1 MKRFVA
7 IIFLL
12 FISVSKAFAGTF
24 VVDDALTEIENV
36 TIITMDGNQISR
48 DMTVSA
54 RDGKIYALYNTAEFK
69 SFCESDEKAI
79 CLKAATVIDGTGKYL
94 IPGLAEMH
102 GHIPNATDIDQNL
115 EDLLFLYVS
124 QGVTTVRGMLG
135 APGQFEL
142 RDKINSGEVLGPTL
156 YLGGPSFNGNS
167 VSSPNQARRMVRGQV
182 EEGWDF
188 LKIHPGM
195 TLAEYN
201 AMADEAARLGI
212 PWSGHVPEDVG
223 LARALEAG
231 QSAIDHLD
239 GFDIFV
245 NGVTKPL
252 DQGRL
257 DQAVELMLTA
267 GAYVVPT
274 NHLWETLLGLPEKDD
289 LEAMDELKYL
299 TPAARRQNR
308 SRYSGQSTGRD
319 LVEAR
324 HNAAN
329 RRQILKS
336 LSDAGAGI
344 LLGSDAP
351 QLYSV
356 PGFSLVRE
364 MEAMAEAGLTPE
376 AILRSGT
383 ATAGEFFSN
392 KDKFGMIAPGHRADL
407 ILLDANPLENIS
419 NMRSIAGV
427 MVRGIWL
434 SRAEIEA
441 RLSGIEEHN
450 KGGSFF

>member
-1 MKRFVA
+1 MSTTENET
-7 IIFLL
+7 IE
-12 FISVSKAFAGTF
+12 
-24 VVDDALTEIENV
+24 EIERRSGEGQ
-36 TIITMDGNQISR
+36 TI
-48 DMTVSA
+48 
-54 RDGKIYALYNTAEFK
+54 
-69 SFCESDEKAI
+69 
-79 CLKAATVIDGTGKYL
+79 IDGTGKYL

-102 GHIPNATDIDQNL
+102 GHIPNATRIDQNL

-167 VSSPNQARRMVRGQV
+167 VSSPNQARRMVRSQV

-195 TLAEYN
+195 TLAEYD

-212 PWSGHVPEDVG
+212 PWGGHVPEDVG

-231 QSAIDHLD
+231 QRTIDHLD

-245 NGVTKPL
+245 NGVTRPL
-252 DQGRL
+252 DQARL
-257 DQAVELMLTA
+257 DQAVELMLDA

-274 NHLWETLLGLPEKDD
+274 NHLWETLLGLPEKAD

-329 RRQILKS
+329 RRQILES
-336 LSDAGAGI
+336 LSGAGAGI

-356 PGFSLVRE
+356 PGFSLMRE
-364 MEAMAEAGLTPE
+364 MEAMAEAGMSPE

-392 KDKFGMIAPGHRADL
+392 KDRFGMIAPGHRADL
-407 ILLDANPLENIS
+407 ILLDENPLEDIS

-434 SRAEIEA
+434 SREEIEA
-441 RLSGIEEHN
+441 RLAGIEERN

>member
-1 MKRFVA
+1 MMKRFIKYLLVFAFFVTNPAIVVA
-7 IIFLL
+7 QNFQLG
-12 FISVSKAFAGTF
+12 SP
-24 VVDDALTEIENV
+24 IEEAVLIVNV
-36 TIITMDGNQISR
+36 TILPMDGSGPIENAEVFVTGGRIE
-48 DMTVSA
+48 TVSTKLFVA
-54 RDGKIYALYNTAEFK
+54 DVEI
-69 SFCESDEKAI
+69 
-79 CLKAATVIDGTGKYL
+79 IDGTGKYL
-94 IPGLAEMH
+94 VPGMAEMH
-102 GHIPNATDIDQNL
+102 GHIPGGALNQDL

-135 APGQFEL
+135 ADGQFEL

-195 TLAEYN
+195 TLAEYD

-212 PWSGHVPEDVG
+212 PWGGHVPEDVG

-231 QSAIDHLD
+231 QRTIDHLD

-257 DQAVELMLTA
+257 DQAVELMLDA

-274 NHLWETLLGLPEKDD
+274 NHLWETLLGLPEKAD
-289 LEAMDELKYL
+289 LEEMDELKYL

-319 LVEAR
+319 LVDAR

-329 RRQILKS
+329 RRQILES
-336 LSDAGAGI
+336 LSGAGAGI

-356 PGFSLVRE
+356 PGFSLMRE
-364 MEAMAEAGLTPE
+364 MEAMAASGMSPE

-407 ILLDANPLENIS
+407 ILLDANPLEDIS

-441 RLSGIEEHN
+441 RLAEIEERN

>member
-1 MKRFVA
+1 MKRFIKYLLVFAFFVTNPAIVVA
-7 IIFLL
+7 QDFQLG
-12 FISVSKAFAGTF
+12 SP
-24 VVDDALTEIENV
+24 IEEAVLIVNV
-36 TIITMDGNQISR
+36 TILPMDGSGPIENAEVFVTGGRIE
-48 DMTVSA
+48 TVSTKLFVA
-54 RDGKIYALYNTAEFK
+54 DVEI
-69 SFCESDEKAI
+69 
-79 CLKAATVIDGTGKYL
+79 IDGTGKYL
-94 IPGLAEMH
+94 VPGMAEMH
-102 GHIPNATDIDQNL
+102 GHIPGGALNQDL

-135 APGQFEL
+135 ADGQFEL

-195 TLAEYN
+195 TLAEYD

-212 PWSGHVPEDVG
+212 PWGGHVPEDVG

-231 QSAIDHLD
+231 QRTIDHLD
-239 GFDIFV
+239 GFDICV

-257 DQAVELMLTA
+257 GQAVELMLDA

-274 NHLWETLLGLPEKDD
+274 NHLWETLLGLPEKAD

-319 LVEAR
+319 LVDAR

-329 RRQILKS
+329 RRQILES
-336 LSDAGAGI
+336 LSGAGAGI

-356 PGFSLVRE
+356 PGFSLMRE
-364 MEAMAEAGLTPE
+364 MEAMAASGMSPE

-407 ILLDANPLENIS
+407 ILLDANPLEDIS

-441 RLSGIEEHN
+441 RLAEIEERN